1 MAAGSCGGRGPLAAA
16 CDDPLVERE
25 FDVIVVGAGP
35 AGEIAAGRVSDSGR
49 RVAIVER
56 ELVGGECSFYACMPS
71 KALLRPGELLAEAGR
86 VAGVAQAVTG
96 SLDVAAALARRDEVI
111 HDLDDSGQLPWLN
124 DKGVELLRGEARL
137 DGERRVRVGED
148 LLVARDAVVLAVGSG
163 PLIPPIPGLA
173 VAAAWSNREITTAR
187 SLPGRLVIL
196 GGGVVGVEMAQA
208 WSSFGSQVTVVEA
221 LDRLIAR
228 EEPTAG
234 AELKASLE
242 RRGVTVSLGAKAT
255 AVERDGSEGAVTV
268 RLESDNSFT
277 GDELLVAIGRTPHT
291 AGLGLAS
298 VGLDDA
304 GYVEVDER
312 MRVPGR
318 EWLYAIGDVNGR
330 SLLTHSGKYQARIA
344 ADTIAGEDA
353 VAIGD
358 GPGAPRVIFTD
369 PQIAAVGLTLAAAL
383 EQGIAA
389 EPVDLP
395 TSSTAGASFVGQE
408 VPGTTRFVV
417 DRERE
422 VLVGATFVGF
432 EVADFLQAAT
442 IAVIGAVPLRR
453 LAHAVAPFP
462 TRSEL
467 WLKLIEAYESMRGGS
482 LHTRG
487 ADGGS

>member
-1 MAAGSCGGRGPLAAA
+1 M
-16 CDDPLVERE
+16 ERE

-35 AGEIAAGRVSDSGR
+35 AGEIAAGRASDSGR
-49 RVAIVER
+49 TVAIVER

-86 VAGVAQAVTG
+86 VPGVAQAVTG

-111 HDLDDSGQLPWLN
+111 HDLDDSGQLPWLK

-137 DGERRVRVGED
+137 EGERRVRVGED
-148 LLVARDAVVLAVGSG
+148 LLVARDAVMLAVGSG
-163 PLIPPIPGLA
+163 PLMPPIPGLA
-173 VAAAWSNREITTAR
+173 EAAAWSNREITTAR
-187 SLPGRLVIL
+187 SVPGRLVIL
-196 GGGVVGVEMAQA
+196 GGGVVGVEMARA
-208 WSSFGSQVTVVEA
+208 WSSFGAQVTVVEA

-228 EEPTAG
+228 EEPTA
-234 AELKASLE
+234 AMELKAALE
-242 RRGVTVSLGAKAT
+242 RQGVRVSLGAKAT
-255 AVERDGSEGAVTV
+255 AVERDGTEGPVTV
-268 RLESDNSFT
+268 RLQDGKSFT

-291 AGLGLAS
+291 SGLELAS
-298 VGLDDA
+298 VGLNDT

-344 ADTIAGEDA
+344 VDTIAGEDA

-395 TSSTAGASFVGQE
+395 TSSTAGASFVGRE

-442 IAVIGAVPLRR
+442 IAVIGEVPLRR

-482 LHTRG
+482 LHTR
-487 ADGGS
+487 